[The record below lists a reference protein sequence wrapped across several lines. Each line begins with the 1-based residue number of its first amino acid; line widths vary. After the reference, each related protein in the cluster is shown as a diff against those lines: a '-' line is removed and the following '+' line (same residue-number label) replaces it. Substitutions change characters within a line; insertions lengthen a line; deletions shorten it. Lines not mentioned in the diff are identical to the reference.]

1 MDEEIPLE
9 SNEPNTSLT
18 PLLCNILAMFFLFL
32 ACLCPGFSALIF
44 AAPDFPLNP
53 LPPGGFGK
61 WSPTPTSTQTPVIY
75 YPETW
80 TPSPSQEQTIRPSR
94 TPPPI
99 TPTITLYYDPDNP
112 NPGSTSGPF
121 FPFIVESGHP
131 EYSPS
136 PQGCAW
142 MGIAGTVTD
151 SEGSPINNLLVVVRG
166 DLAGNAIDVEQITG
180 SISEERIGEY
190 EITLA
195 DDPIYSINNLSIQLL
210 DGDRIAISKQV
221 FFNTFAGCDRNLITL
236 NFVQNTS

>member
-94 TPPPI
+94 TPLQV
-99 TPTITLYYDPDNP
+99 TPTH
-112 NPGSTSGPF
+112 TSAEAL
-121 FPFIVESGHP
+121 FPFIVRSGHP

-151 SEGSPINNLLVVVRG
+151 SEDSPISNLLVVVWG
-166 DLAGNAIDVEQITG
+166 DLAGNPIDKEQITG

-190 EITLA
+190 EIPLA
-195 DDPIYSINNLSIQLL
+195 DDPVFSVNSLSIQLL
-210 DGDRIAISKQV
+210 DGEWNAVSKQV
-221 FFNTFAGCDRNLITL
+221 IFNTFAGCDRNLITL
-236 NFVQNTS
+236 DFVQNTS

>member
-94 TPPPI
+94 TPLQV
-99 TPTITLYYDPDNP
+99 TPT
-112 NPGSTSGPF
+112 GTSAEVL
-121 FPFIVESGHP
+121 FPFIVRSGHP

-151 SEGSPINNLLVVVRG
+151 SEGSPISNLLVVVRG
-166 DLAGNAIDVEQITG
+166 ELAGDAIDIEQITG

-195 DDPIYSINNLSIQLL
+195 DDPVFSVNSLSIQLL
-210 DGDRIAISKQV
+210 DGEWNAVSKQV
-221 FFNTFAGCDRNLITL
+221 IFNTFAGCDRNLIML
-236 NFVQNTS
+236 DFIQNTS

>member
-9 SNEPNTSLT
+9 INEPNTSLT

-80 TPSPSQEQTIRPSR
+80 TPSPSQEQTIRPSH
-94 TPPPI
+94 TPLQV
-99 TPTITLYYDPDNP
+99 TPT
-112 NPGSTSGPF
+112 GTSAEAL
-121 FPFIVESGHP
+121 FPFIVRSGHP

-151 SEGSPINNLLVVVRG
+151 SEGSPISNLLVVVLG
-166 DLAGNAIDVEQITG
+166 ELAGNAIDIEQITG
-180 SISEERIGEY
+180 SISEDRIGEY

-195 DDPIYSINNLSIQLL
+195 DDPVFSVNSLSIQLL
-210 DGDRIAISKQV
+210 DGEWNAVSKRV
-221 FFNTFAGCDRNLITL
+221 IFNTFAGCDRNLITL
-236 NFVQNTS
+236 DFVQNTS